1 MSLNSFRIFARACFA
16 SISLAAA
23 TLLCPA
29 AALAEVSDDTIAVNV
44 DQARLVKLP
53 ARVAT
58 IVVGNPLIADV
69 ALQAGGVIV
78 VTGKGYGATN
88 FIAMDRSGE
97 VLVDRLIQV
106 EGPTDQLKSMT
117 AGSLLLKPGKTPH
130 PPHQHPEEEFMVV
143 TQGTGEISMDGKITK
158 VGPGSMM
165 YSAAQRL
172 HGIVNTGKTPLLFY
186 FYKWQA

>member
-1 MSLNSFRIFARACFA
+1 MPKRRDVIKFAGLNLLASLGAAAAKLPNATLGEAQSKLTKEDFGDLRIFF
-16 SISLAAA
+16 
-23 TLLCPA
+23 
-29 AALAEVSDDTIAVNV
+29 
-44 DQARLVKLP
+44 
-53 ARVAT
+53 
-58 IVVGNPLIADV
+58 
-69 ALQAGGVIV
+69 
-78 VTGKGYGATN
+78 
-88 FIAMDRSGE
+88 
-97 VLVDRLIQV
+97 

-143 TQGTGEISMDGKITK
+143 TQGTGEISMEGKITK